1 MSATVYVV
9 AASRFS
15 FWANANYTRWPLRSY
30 SGLGVAAACPL
41 PFPVLRGGA
50 GCRRAQ
56 QGAGAIAGCDLYD
69 ALRPKTTEAI
79 NLRMMKDGFAS
90 MTQEQ
95 LDELATSG
103 KHIFFHG
110 LVPPSGLVYVPAG
123 YVIAEACIS
132 GSLVHGIR
140 VGFFHCYAVAVQCL
154 RRLADVCAFPG
165 APLPAAVTLLK
176 AVADC
181 MEKKLAGPPAG
192 GLAALASPAIADRA
206 GGAGP
211 ASLAALSSGSGGPLV
226 SPGTP
231 AGDKKGKA
239 GKPAAKAAAAK
250 PSPAAT
256 AAAKAPAAEQ

>member
-1 MSATVYVV
+1 MSTTVYVV

-123 YVIAEACIS
+123 YVIAEACVS

-140 VGFFHCYAVAVQCL
+140 VGVFHCHAVAVQCL
-154 RRLADVCAFPG
+154 RRLADRC
-165 APLPAAVTLLK
+165 LQPARGTAASSSHFAEGGRRLHGEE
-176 AVADC
+176 ARRASSR
-181 MEKKLAGPPAG
+181 GPG
-192 GLAALASPAIADRA
+192 GL
-206 GGAGP
+206 
-211 ASLAALSSGSGGPLV
+211 
-226 SPGTP
+226 
-231 AGDKKGKA
+231 
-239 GKPAAKAAAAK
+239 GKPGHRGQGRWSRPCKLGCLVVGLGRAIGLTRHA
-250 PSPAAT
+250 SRRQ
-256 AAAKAPAAEQ
+256 EGEGG